1 MCEGVCVA
9 ASCADDTKNGDET
22 DIDCGGGC
30 GPCVYGAMC
39 EGGVDCETE
48 HCEGGLCDC
57 PEGEDIA
64 SDGQTCIGVG
74 ECDGIMSCEHGAN
87 DLVFYGV
94 VSQGDVAVGS
104 VRCVQFAASGRVV
117 CDTDPVTGK
126 LVVSPVLWCEP

>member
-1 MCEGVCVA
+1 MCFKTLRDEG
-9 ASCADDTKNGDET
+9 
-22 DIDCGGGC
+22 
-30 GPCVYGAMC
+30 
-39 EGGVDCETE
+39 TE
-48 HCEGGLCDC
+48 ARSPVRDC